1 MTTNPFSLLRLTA
14 AKSTIR
20 VVDKF
25 PFPVDFTLGK
35 FRKIS
40 IVVHN
45 GVTKI
50 LHADVDV
57 STFSFV
63 WISSGWDHRDL
74 AYALRLYLE
83 STKTPHSY
91 TEESPS
97 KITDCVL
104 FALRDLPIPDT
115 VYVNRS
121 RVEKNTPLIKEVCGY
136 PLIVKD
142 TMGSRGNYLAY
153 VASEPDLMEKM
164 RGLPTNKS
172 FLFQRYIPHD
182 CVWGVTVA
190 NGLVV
195 AGSQNHPSAEEF
207 RSNLCLGGEEVFIEV
222 PDIPQAIREI
232 AIKASGHLGLGW
244 SRADII
250 IDKRTG
256 LPYLLE
262 VNRNPGITAGSD
274 EVNGAYTYLA
284 AQILPLCQGKQDRD
298 S

>member
-1 MTTNPFSLLRLTA
+1 M
-14 AKSTIR
+14 
-20 VVDKF
+20 
-25 PFPVDFTLGK
+25 DFTLGK
-35 FRKIS
+35 FRHIS

-45 GVTKI
+45 GVI
-50 LHADVDV
+50 NIRHGDVDV
-57 STFSFV
+57 SAFSFV

-83 STKTPHSY
+83 STRTPHSY
-91 TEESPS
+91 TEQSPS

-115 VYVNRS
+115 VYVNRLN
-121 RVEKNTPLIKEVCGY
+121 VEKNTPLIKDVCGY
-136 PLIVKD
+136 PLIIKD
-142 TMGSRGNYLAY
+142 TMGSRGKNLAY
-153 VASEPDLMEKM
+153 VASEADLLEKM
-164 RGLPTNKS
+164 SVLPTDKN

-182 CVWGVTVA
+182 CVWGVMVA

-222 PDIPQAIREI
+222 SAIPQAISEI
-232 AIKASGHLGLGW
+232 AIKASAHLGLGW

-250 IDKRTG
+250 VDKRTG

-262 VNRNPGITAGSD
+262 VNRNPGITSGSD
-274 EVNGAYTYLA
+274 EVSGAYTFLA
-284 AQILPLCQGKQDRD
+284 AQILPLCQEKQDRD
-298 S
+298 LQIRGQVGEWF